1 MHRARS
7 VAPIATDIAGRH
19 IMRKILSIDGG
30 GIKGVFPASFLATV
44 EDTVGGNV
52 GDFFDLIV
60 GTSTGGIIALGLG
73 MGMSARDILQFYE
86 DLGPIIFH
94 GSRVGRILRSLV
106 RAKYDQ
112 EPLRNALT
120 NTFGDRR
127 LGESKTRLMIPSLDL
142 ETGEVYI
149 YKTSHV
155 PHLQRDY
162 KERIVDVA
170 LATAAAPTYFPTQR
184 SADGIPLVDG
194 GMWANNPVGMAAVEA
209 IGYLCWPRDEIHILS
224 LGCTTAPFKVG
235 RLQRQAPGLINWGL
249 RVAEVFMAGQA
260 SASYGTAQILIGHDR
275 VKRYSP
281 SVPSGRFGMDDAK
294 NIPSLR
300 GLGASE
306 ARKALREIHAPF
318 FSELAA
324 PFEPCHRL

>member
-1 MHRARS
+1 MRSMHRVGS

-184 SADGIPLVDG
+184 SAVSIADRNSPKVAEWNSSDRCSTLRLFDFSTFRSPL
-194 GMWANNPVGMAAVEA
+194 
-209 IGYLCWPRDEIHILS
+209 LS
-224 LGCTTAPFKVG
+224 
-235 RLQRQAPGLINWGL
+235 RQRQIM
-249 RVAEVFMAGQA
+249 E
-260 SASYGTAQILIGHDR
+260 
-275 VKRYSP
+275 
-281 SVPSGRFGMDDAK
+281 DAR
-294 NIPSLR
+294 L
-300 GLGASE
+300 
-306 ARKALREIHAPF
+306 PF
-318 FSELAA
+318 LA
-324 PFEPCHRL
+324 